1 MIGPEF
7 LSTFRLKPIETIREW
22 ENARLWMV
30 YLEAELYRRKRETE
44 EEGLLQRNVGAV
56 QVSAAADSE
65 AAVFESEA
73 AILDSMESVDSAVS
87 NSMDSAVSNSA
98 DLLESVSAGLDSE
111 ASVLESV
118 SAVLDS
124 NISGSRLTVNPL
136 SENLTEDEERF
147 RGKNG
152 QRKMPDHLTFEF
164 TLSEVLEILGVFTK
178 HFDRH
183 YWFSESGD
191 VIKEIRYRMKIREF
205 RNRDLVEE
213 IGSKGYVSDILRR
226 RKPLTLRTARV
237 FRDFFDIPAEWLLSD
252 YSTEDVL

>member
-1 MIGPEF
+1 MIGPDF

-30 YLEAELYRRKRETE
+30 YLEAELHRRKREAE
-44 EEGLLQRNVGAV
+44 EEGLLQRNVDAV
-56 QVSAAADSE
+56 QDSAAADSE
-65 AAVFESEA
+65 AAV
-73 AILDSMESVDSAVS
+73 LDSTV
-87 NSMDSAVSNSA
+87 
-98 DLLESVSAGLDSE
+98 
-111 ASVLESV
+111 
-118 SAVLDS
+118 
-124 NISGSRLTVNPL
+124 SGSRLAGNPL
-136 SENLTEDEERF
+136 SENLSEVEERF
-147 RGKNG
+147 RRKHE
-152 QRKMPDHLTFEF
+152 QRKMPDQLTFEF

-183 YWFSESGD
+183 YWFSGSGD

-213 IGSKGYVSDILRR
+213 IGSKGYVSDILHR

-252 YSTEDVL
+252 YSAEDVL

>member
-1 MIGPEF
+1 MIGPDF
-7 LSTFRLKPIETIREW
+7 LSTFRLKPIKTIREW

-30 YLEAELYRRKRETE
+30 YLEAELHRRKREAE
-44 EEGLLQRNVGAV
+44 EEGLMQRNVDAV
-56 QVSAAADSE
+56 QDSAASDSE
-65 AAVFESEA
+65 V
-73 AILDSMESVDSAVS
+73 
-87 NSMDSAVSNSA
+87 
-98 DLLESVSAGLDSE
+98 
-111 ASVLESV
+111 
-118 SAVLDS
+118 AVLDS
-124 NISGSRLTVNPL
+124 TISGSRLTGNPL
-136 SENLTEDEERF
+136 SENLSEVEERF
-147 RGKNG
+147 RRKRE
-152 QRKMPDHLTFEF
+152 QRKMPDQLTFEF

-183 YWFSESGD
+183 YWFSGSGD

-213 IGSKGYVSDILRR
+213 IGSKGYVSDILHR

>member
-1 MIGPEF
+1 MIGPDF

-30 YLEAELYRRKRETE
+30 YLEAELHRRKREAE
-44 EEGLLQRNVGAV
+44 EEGLLQRNVDAV
-56 QVSAAADSE
+56 QDSAASDSE
-65 AAVFESEA
+65 AAV
-73 AILDSMESVDSAVS
+73 LDSTV
-87 NSMDSAVSNSA
+87 
-98 DLLESVSAGLDSE
+98 
-111 ASVLESV
+111 
-118 SAVLDS
+118 
-124 NISGSRLTVNPL
+124 SGSRLAGNPL
-136 SENLTEDEERF
+136 SENLSEVEARF
-147 RGKNG
+147 RRKHE
-152 QRKMPDHLTFEF
+152 QRKMPDQLTFEF

-183 YWFSESGD
+183 YWFSGSGD

-213 IGSKGYVSDILRR
+213 IGSKGYVSDILHR

-252 YSTEDVL
+252 YSAEDVL

>member
-1 MIGPEF
+1 MVGPEF

-30 YLEAELYRRKRETE
+30 YLEAELHRRKREAE
-44 EEGLLQRNVGAV
+44 EEGLLQRNVDAV
-56 QVSAAADSE
+56 QDSAAADSE
-65 AAVFESEA
+65 AAV
-73 AILDSMESVDSAVS
+73 LDSTV
-87 NSMDSAVSNSA
+87 
-98 DLLESVSAGLDSE
+98 
-111 ASVLESV
+111 
-118 SAVLDS
+118 
-124 NISGSRLTVNPL
+124 SGSRLTGNPF
-136 SENLTEDEERF
+136 SENLSEVEARF
-147 RGKNG
+147 RRKHE
-152 QRKMPDHLTFEF
+152 QRKMPDQLTFEF

-183 YWFSESGD
+183 YWFSGSGD

-213 IGSKGYVSDILRR
+213 IGSKGYVSDILHR

-252 YSTEDVL
+252 YSAEDVL

>member
-1 MIGPEF
+1 MIGPDF

-30 YLEAELYRRKRETE
+30 YLEAELHRRKREAE
-44 EEGLLQRNVGAV
+44 EEGLLQRNVDAV
-56 QVSAAADSE
+56 QDSASADSE
-65 AAVFESEA
+65 AAV
-73 AILDSMESVDSAVS
+73 LDSTV
-87 NSMDSAVSNSA
+87 
-98 DLLESVSAGLDSE
+98 
-111 ASVLESV
+111 
-118 SAVLDS
+118 
-124 NISGSRLTVNPL
+124 SGSRLTGNPL
-136 SENLTEDEERF
+136 SENLSEVEARF
-147 RGKNG
+147 RRKHE
-152 QRKMPDHLTFEF
+152 QRKMPDQLTFEF

-183 YWFSESGD
+183 YWFSGSGD

-213 IGSKGYVSDILRR
+213 IGSKGYVSDILHR

>member
-30 YLEAELYRRKRETE
+30 YLEAELHRRKREAE

-56 QVSAAADSE
+56 QDSAAADSE
-65 AAVFESEA
+65 AAVFESVSA
-73 AILDSMESVDSAVS
+73 VLDSME
-87 NSMDSAVSNSA
+87 SMDSAVSNSA
-98 DLLESVSAGLDSE
+98 DLLESVSVGLDSE

>member
-1 MIGPEF
+1 MIGPDF

-30 YLEAELYRRKRETE
+30 YLEAELHRRKREAE
-44 EEGLLQRNVGAV
+44 EEGLLQRNVDAV
-56 QVSAAADSE
+56 QDSAAADSE
-65 AAVFESEA
+65 AAV
-73 AILDSMESVDSAVS
+73 LDSTV
-87 NSMDSAVSNSA
+87 
-98 DLLESVSAGLDSE
+98 
-111 ASVLESV
+111 
-118 SAVLDS
+118 
-124 NISGSRLTVNPL
+124 SGSRLTGNPL
-136 SENLTEDEERF
+136 SENLSEVEARF
-147 RGKNG
+147 RRKYE
-152 QRKMPDHLTFEF
+152 QRKMPDQLTFEF

-183 YWFSESGD
+183 YWFSGSGD

-213 IGSKGYVSDILRR
+213 IGSKGYVSDILHR

>member
-1 MIGPEF
+1 MIGPDF

-30 YLEAELYRRKRETE
+30 YLEAELHRRKREAE
-44 EEGLLQRNVGAV
+44 EEGLLQRNVDAV
-56 QVSAAADSE
+56 QDSAAADSE
-65 AAVFESEA
+65 AAV
-73 AILDSMESVDSAVS
+73 LDSTV
-87 NSMDSAVSNSA
+87 
-98 DLLESVSAGLDSE
+98 
-111 ASVLESV
+111 
-118 SAVLDS
+118 
-124 NISGSRLTVNPL
+124 SGSRLTGNPL
-136 SENLTEDEERF
+136 SENLSEVEARF
-147 RGKNG
+147 RRKHE
-152 QRKMPDHLTFEF
+152 QRKMPDQLTFEF

-183 YWFSESGD
+183 YWFSGSGD

-213 IGSKGYVSDILRR
+213 IGSKGYVSDILHR

>member
-1 MIGPEF
+1 MIGPDF

-30 YLEAELYRRKRETE
+30 YLEAELHRRKREAE
-44 EEGLLQRNVGAV
+44 EEGLLQRNVDAV
-56 QVSAAADSE
+56 QDSAASDSE
-65 AAVFESEA
+65 AAVLVA
-73 AILDSMESVDSAVS
+73 TV
-87 NSMDSAVSNSA
+87 
-98 DLLESVSAGLDSE
+98 
-111 ASVLESV
+111 
-118 SAVLDS
+118 
-124 NISGSRLTVNPL
+124 SGSRLTGNPL
-136 SENLTEDEERF
+136 SENLSEVEARYRRKHE
-147 RGKNG
+147 
-152 QRKMPDHLTFEF
+152 QRKMPDQLTFEF
-164 TLSEVLEILGVFTK
+164 TLSEVLEILGVFTQ

-183 YWFSESGD
+183 YWFSGSGD

-213 IGSKGYVSDILRR
+213 IGSKGYVSDILHR

>member
-1 MIGPEF
+1 MIGPDF

-30 YLEAELYRRKRETE
+30 YLEAELHRRKREAE
-44 EEGLLQRNVGAV
+44 EEGLLQRNVDAV
-56 QVSAAADSE
+56 QDSAAADSE
-65 AAVFESEA
+65 AAV
-73 AILDSMESVDSAVS
+73 LDSTVS
-87 NSMDSAVSNSA
+87 R
-98 DLLESVSAGLDSE
+98 
-111 ASVLESV
+111 
-118 SAVLDS
+118 
-124 NISGSRLTVNPL
+124 SRLTGNPL
-136 SENLTEDEERF
+136 SENLSEVEARF
-147 RGKNG
+147 RRKHE
-152 QRKMPDHLTFEF
+152 QRKMPDQLTFEF

-183 YWFSESGD
+183 YWFSGSGD

-213 IGSKGYVSDILRR
+213 IGSKGYVSDILHR

>member
-1 MIGPEF
+1 MFGPDF

-30 YLEAELYRRKRETE
+30 YLEAELHRRKREAE
-44 EEGLLQRNVGAV
+44 EEGLLQRNVDAV
-56 QVSAAADSE
+56 QDSAAADSE
-65 AAVFESEA
+65 AAV
-73 AILDSMESVDSAVS
+73 LDSTV
-87 NSMDSAVSNSA
+87 
-98 DLLESVSAGLDSE
+98 
-111 ASVLESV
+111 
-118 SAVLDS
+118 
-124 NISGSRLTVNPL
+124 SGSRLNGNPL
-136 SENLTEDEERF
+136 SENLSEVEERF
-147 RGKNG
+147 RRNHE
-152 QRKMPDHLTFEF
+152 QRKMPDQLTFEF

-183 YWFSESGD
+183 YWFSGSGD

-213 IGSKGYVSDILRR
+213 IGSKGYVSDILHR

-252 YSTEDVL
+252 YSTEEVL

>member
-1 MIGPEF
+1 MIGPDF

-30 YLEAELYRRKRETE
+30 YLEAELHRRKREAE
-44 EEGLLQRNVGAV
+44 EEGLLQRNVDAV
-56 QVSAAADSE
+56 QDSVSADSE
-65 AAVFESEA
+65 AAV
-73 AILDSMESVDSAVS
+73 LDSRV
-87 NSMDSAVSNSA
+87 
-98 DLLESVSAGLDSE
+98 
-111 ASVLESV
+111 
-118 SAVLDS
+118 
-124 NISGSRLTVNPL
+124 SGSRLNGNPL
-136 SENLTEDEERF
+136 SENLSEVEARF
-147 RGKNG
+147 RRKHE
-152 QRKMPDHLTFEF
+152 QRKMPDQLTFEF

-183 YWFSESGD
+183 YWFSGSGD

-213 IGSKGYVSDILRR
+213 IGSKGYVSDILHR

>member
-1 MIGPEF
+1 MIGPDF

-30 YLEAELYRRKRETE
+30 YLEAELHRRKREAE
-44 EEGLLQRNVGAV
+44 EEGLLQRHVDAV
-56 QVSAAADSE
+56 QDSAASDSE
-65 AAVFESEA
+65 AAV
-73 AILDSMESVDSAVS
+73 LDSTV
-87 NSMDSAVSNSA
+87 
-98 DLLESVSAGLDSE
+98 
-111 ASVLESV
+111 
-118 SAVLDS
+118 
-124 NISGSRLTVNPL
+124 SGSRLTGNPL
-136 SENLTEDEERF
+136 SENLSEVEARF
-147 RGKNG
+147 RRKHE
-152 QRKMPDHLTFEF
+152 QRKMPDQLTFEF

-183 YWFSESGD
+183 YWFSGSGD

-213 IGSKGYVSDILRR
+213 IGSKGYVSDILHR

>member
-1 MIGPEF
+1 MIGPDF

-30 YLEAELYRRKRETE
+30 YLEAELHRRKREAE

-56 QVSAAADSE
+56 QDSAAADSE
-65 AAVFESEA
+65 AAV
-73 AILDSMESVDSAVS
+73 LDSTV
-87 NSMDSAVSNSA
+87 
-98 DLLESVSAGLDSE
+98 
-111 ASVLESV
+111 
-118 SAVLDS
+118 
-124 NISGSRLTVNPL
+124 SGSRLNGNPL
-136 SENLTEDEERF
+136 SENLSEVEERF
-147 RGKNG
+147 RRNHE
-152 QRKMPDHLTFEF
+152 QRKMPDQLTFEF

-183 YWFSESGD
+183 YWFSGSGD

-213 IGSKGYVSDILRR
+213 IGSKGYVSDILHR

-252 YSTEDVL
+252 YSTEEVL

>member
-1 MIGPEF
+1 MIGPDF

-30 YLEAELYRRKRETE
+30 YLEAELHRRKREAE
-44 EEGLLQRNVGAV
+44 EEGLLQRNVDAV
-56 QVSAAADSE
+56 E
-65 AAVFESEA
+65 
-73 AILDSMESVDSAVS
+73 DSAVS
-87 NSMDSAVSNSA
+87 
-98 DLLESVSAGLDSE
+98 DSE
-111 ASVLESV
+111 V
-118 SAVLDS
+118 AVLDS
-124 NISGSRLTVNPL
+124 TISGSRLTGNPL
-136 SENLTEDEERF
+136 LENLSEVEARF
-147 RGKNG
+147 RRKHE
-152 QRKMPDHLTFEF
+152 QRKMPDQLTFEF

-183 YWFSESGD
+183 YWFSGSGD

-213 IGSKGYVSDILRR
+213 IGSKGYVSDILHR

-252 YSTEDVL
+252 YSAEDVL

>member
-1 MIGPEF
+1 MIGPDF

-30 YLEAELYRRKRETE
+30 YLEAELHRRKREAE
-44 EEGLLQRNVGAV
+44 EEGLLQRNVDAV
-56 QVSAAADSE
+56 QDSAAADSE
-65 AAVFESEA
+65 AAV
-73 AILDSMESVDSAVS
+73 LDSTV
-87 NSMDSAVSNSA
+87 
-98 DLLESVSAGLDSE
+98 
-111 ASVLESV
+111 
-118 SAVLDS
+118 
-124 NISGSRLTVNPL
+124 SGSRLTGNPL
-136 SENLTEDEERF
+136 SENLSEVEERF
-147 RGKNG
+147 RRKHE
-152 QRKMPDHLTFEF
+152 QRKMPDQLTFEF

-183 YWFSESGD
+183 YWFSGSGD

-213 IGSKGYVSDILRR
+213 IGSKGYVSDILHR

>member
-1 MIGPEF
+1 MIGPDF
-7 LSTFRLKPIETIREW
+7 LSTFSLKPIETIREW

-30 YLEAELYRRKRETE
+30 YLEAELHRRKREAE
-44 EEGLLQRNVGAV
+44 EEGLLQRNVDAV
-56 QVSAAADSE
+56 EDSAVSDSE
-65 AAVFESEA
+65 AAV
-73 AILDSMESVDSAVS
+73 LDSTV
-87 NSMDSAVSNSA
+87 
-98 DLLESVSAGLDSE
+98 
-111 ASVLESV
+111 
-118 SAVLDS
+118 
-124 NISGSRLTVNPL
+124 SGSRLTGNPL
-136 SENLTEDEERF
+136 SENLSEVEARF
-147 RGKNG
+147 RRKHE
-152 QRKMPDHLTFEF
+152 QRKMPDQLTFEF

-183 YWFSESGD
+183 YWFSGSGD

-213 IGSKGYVSDILRR
+213 IGSKGYVSDILHR

>member
-56 QVSAAADSE
+56 QDSAAADSE
-65 AAVFESEA
+65 AA
-73 AILDSMESVDSAVS
+73 
-87 NSMDSAVSNSA
+87 
-98 DLLESVSAGLDSE
+98 
-111 ASVLESV
+111 VLESV

>member
-1 MIGPEF
+1 LRDSHFGDSEFCIMIGPDF

-30 YLEAELYRRKRETE
+30 YLEAELHRRKREAE
-44 EEGLLQRNVGAV
+44 EEGLLQRNVDAV
-56 QVSAAADSE
+56 QDSAASDSK
-65 AAVFESEA
+65 A
-73 AILDSMESVDSAVS
+73 
-87 NSMDSAVSNSA
+87 
-98 DLLESVSAGLDSE
+98 
-111 ASVLESV
+111 
-118 SAVLDS
+118 AVLDS
-124 NISGSRLTVNPL
+124 TVSGSRLTGNPL
-136 SENLTEDEERF
+136 SENLSEVEARF
-147 RGKNG
+147 RRKHE
-152 QRKMPDHLTFEF
+152 QRKMPDQLTFEF

-183 YWFSESGD
+183 YWFSGSGD

-213 IGSKGYVSDILRR
+213 IGSKGYVSDILHR

>member
-1 MIGPEF
+1 MIGPDF

-30 YLEAELYRRKRETE
+30 YLEAELHRRKREAE
-44 EEGLLQRNVGAV
+44 EEGLLQRNVDAV
-56 QVSAAADSE
+56 QDSAAADSE
-65 AAVFESEA
+65 AAV
-73 AILDSMESVDSAVS
+73 LDSTV
-87 NSMDSAVSNSA
+87 
-98 DLLESVSAGLDSE
+98 
-111 ASVLESV
+111 
-118 SAVLDS
+118 
-124 NISGSRLTVNPL
+124 SGSRLTGNPL
-136 SENLTEDEERF
+136 SENLSEVEARF
-147 RGKNG
+147 RRKHE
-152 QRKMPDHLTFEF
+152 QRKMPDQLTFEF

-183 YWFSESGD
+183 YWFSGSGD

-213 IGSKGYVSDILRR
+213 IGSKGYVSDILHR

-252 YSTEDVL
+252 YSAEDVL

>member
-1 MIGPEF
+1 MIGPDF

-30 YLEAELYRRKRETE
+30 YLEAELHRRQREAE
-44 EEGLLQRNVGAV
+44 EEGLLQRNVDAV
-56 QVSAAADSE
+56 QDSASADSE
-65 AAVFESEA
+65 AAV
-73 AILDSMESVDSAVS
+73 LDST
-87 NSMDSAVSNSA
+87 
-98 DLLESVSAGLDSE
+98 
-111 ASVLESV
+111 VL
-118 SAVLDS
+118 
-124 NISGSRLTVNPL
+124 GSRLTGNPL
-136 SENLTEDEERF
+136 SENLSEVEARF
-147 RGKNG
+147 RRKHE
-152 QRKMPDHLTFEF
+152 QRKMPDQLTFEF

-183 YWFSESGD
+183 YWFSGSGD

-213 IGSKGYVSDILRR
+213 IGSKGYVSDILHR

>member
-1 MIGPEF
+1 MIGPDF

-30 YLEAELYRRKRETE
+30 YLEAELHRRKREAE
-44 EEGLLQRNVGAV
+44 EEGLLQRNVDAV
-56 QVSAAADSE
+56 QDSAASDSE
-65 AAVFESEA
+65 V
-73 AILDSMESVDSAVS
+73 
-87 NSMDSAVSNSA
+87 
-98 DLLESVSAGLDSE
+98 
-111 ASVLESV
+111 
-118 SAVLDS
+118 AVLDS
-124 NISGSRLTVNPL
+124 TVSGSRLTGNPL
-136 SENLTEDEERF
+136 SENLSEVEARF
-147 RGKNG
+147 RRKHE
-152 QRKMPDHLTFEF
+152 QRKMPDQLTFEF

-183 YWFSESGD
+183 YWFSGSGD

-213 IGSKGYVSDILRR
+213 IGSKGYVSDILHR

>member
-1 MIGPEF
+1 MIGPDF

-30 YLEAELYRRKRETE
+30 YLEAELHRRKREAE

-56 QVSAAADSE
+56 QDSAAADSE
-65 AAVFESEA
+65 AAV
-73 AILDSMESVDSAVS
+73 LDSTV
-87 NSMDSAVSNSA
+87 
-98 DLLESVSAGLDSE
+98 
-111 ASVLESV
+111 
-118 SAVLDS
+118 
-124 NISGSRLTVNPL
+124 SGSRLTGNPL
-136 SENLTEDEERF
+136 SENLSEVEARF
-147 RGKNG
+147 RRKHE
-152 QRKMPDHLTFEF
+152 QRKMPDQLTFEF

-183 YWFSESGD
+183 YWFSGSGD

-213 IGSKGYVSDILRR
+213 IGSKGYVSDILHR

-252 YSTEDVL
+252 YSTEEVL

>member
-1 MIGPEF
+1 MIGPDF

-30 YLEAELYRRKRETE
+30 YLEAELHRRKREAE
-44 EEGLLQRNVGAV
+44 EEGLLQRNVDAV
-56 QVSAAADSE
+56 QDSAASDSE
-65 AAVFESEA
+65 V
-73 AILDSMESVDSAVS
+73 
-87 NSMDSAVSNSA
+87 
-98 DLLESVSAGLDSE
+98 
-111 ASVLESV
+111 
-118 SAVLDS
+118 AVLDS
-124 NISGSRLTVNPL
+124 TNSGSRLTGNPL
-136 SENLTEDEERF
+136 SENLSEVEARF
-147 RGKNG
+147 RRKHE
-152 QRKMPDHLTFEF
+152 QRKMPDQLTFEF

-183 YWFSESGD
+183 YWFSGSGD

-213 IGSKGYVSDILRR
+213 IGSKGYVSDILHR

>member
-1 MIGPEF
+1 MIGPDF

-30 YLEAELYRRKRETE
+30 YLEAELHRRKREAE
-44 EEGLLQRNVGAV
+44 EEGLLQRNVDAV
-56 QVSAAADSE
+56 QDSAASDSK
-65 AAVFESEA
+65 A
-73 AILDSMESVDSAVS
+73 
-87 NSMDSAVSNSA
+87 
-98 DLLESVSAGLDSE
+98 
-111 ASVLESV
+111 
-118 SAVLDS
+118 AVLDS
-124 NISGSRLTVNPL
+124 TVSGSRLTGNPL
-136 SENLTEDEERF
+136 SENLSEVEARF
-147 RGKNG
+147 RRKHE
-152 QRKMPDHLTFEF
+152 QRKMPDQLTFEF

-183 YWFSESGD
+183 YWFSGSGD

-213 IGSKGYVSDILRR
+213 IGSKGYVSDILHR

>member
-1 MIGPEF
+1 MIGPDF

-30 YLEAELYRRKRETE
+30 YLEAELHRRKRETE
-44 EEGLLQRNVGAV
+44 EEGLLQRNVDAV
-56 QVSAAADSE
+56 QDSAVSDSE
-65 AAVFESEA
+65 AAV
-73 AILDSMESVDSAVS
+73 LDSTV
-87 NSMDSAVSNSA
+87 
-98 DLLESVSAGLDSE
+98 
-111 ASVLESV
+111 
-118 SAVLDS
+118 
-124 NISGSRLTVNPL
+124 SGSRLTGNPL
-136 SENLTEDEERF
+136 SENLSEVEARF
-147 RGKNG
+147 RRKHE
-152 QRKMPDHLTFEF
+152 QRKMPDQLTFEF

-183 YWFSESGD
+183 YWFSGSGD

-213 IGSKGYVSDILRR
+213 IGSKGYVSDILHR

>member
-1 MIGPEF
+1 MIGPDF

-30 YLEAELYRRKRETE
+30 YLEAELHRRKREAE
-44 EEGLLQRNVGAV
+44 EEGLLQRNVDAV
-56 QVSAAADSE
+56 QDSAASDSE
-65 AAVFESEA
+65 V
-73 AILDSMESVDSAVS
+73 
-87 NSMDSAVSNSA
+87 
-98 DLLESVSAGLDSE
+98 
-111 ASVLESV
+111 
-118 SAVLDS
+118 AVLDS
-124 NISGSRLTVNPL
+124 TVSGSRLTGNPL
-136 SENLTEDEERF
+136 SENLSEVEARF
-147 RGKNG
+147 RRKHE
-152 QRKMPDHLTFEF
+152 QRKMPDQLTFEF

-183 YWFSESGD
+183 YWFSGSGD

-213 IGSKGYVSDILRR
+213 IGSKGYVSDILHR

-252 YSTEDVL
+252 YSAEDVL

>member
-1 MIGPEF
+1 MIGPDF

-30 YLEAELYRRKRETE
+30 YLEAELHRRKRETE
-44 EEGLLQRNVGAV
+44 EEGLLQRNVDAV
-56 QVSAAADSE
+56 QDSASADSE
-65 AAVFESEA
+65 AAV
-73 AILDSMESVDSAVS
+73 LDSTV
-87 NSMDSAVSNSA
+87 
-98 DLLESVSAGLDSE
+98 
-111 ASVLESV
+111 
-118 SAVLDS
+118 
-124 NISGSRLTVNPL
+124 SGSRLTGNPL
-136 SENLTEDEERF
+136 SENLSEVEARF
-147 RGKNG
+147 RRKHE
-152 QRKMPDHLTFEF
+152 QRKMPDQLTFEF

-183 YWFSESGD
+183 YWFSGSGD

-213 IGSKGYVSDILRR
+213 IGSKGYVSDILHR